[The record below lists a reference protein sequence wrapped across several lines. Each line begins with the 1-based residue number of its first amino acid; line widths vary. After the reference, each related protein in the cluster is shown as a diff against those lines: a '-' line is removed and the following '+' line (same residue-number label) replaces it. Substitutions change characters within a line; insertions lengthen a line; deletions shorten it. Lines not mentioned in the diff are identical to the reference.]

1 MSNGF
6 RTDVELLAIRA
17 AAFGGLSES
26 AGRIADDLRADVE
39 QYGECWGA
47 DEVGRSFAEGHVA
60 AAEAALTGVD
70 TLPGALAGFGSRWT
84 ASATTFAESEHTSHA
99 AVSGAG
105 RHSV

>member
-6 RTDVELLAIRA
+6 RTDVELLANRA
-17 AAFGGLSES
+17 AAFGGLSAS
-26 AGRIADDLRADVE
+26 AGRIADDLRAEVE

-47 DEVGRSFAEGHVA
+47 DEVGRSFAEGHVE

-70 TLPGALAGFGSRWT
+70 TLPGALADFGSRWT
-84 ASATTFAESEHTSHA
+84 ASATTYAQSEHTSHT

-105 RHSV
+105 QLSV